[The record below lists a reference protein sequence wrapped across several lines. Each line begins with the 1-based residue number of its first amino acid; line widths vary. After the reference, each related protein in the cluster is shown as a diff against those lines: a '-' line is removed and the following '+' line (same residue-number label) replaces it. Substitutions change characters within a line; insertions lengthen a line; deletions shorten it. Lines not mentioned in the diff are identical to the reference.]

1 MKRRDAKRWPA
12 KQVFAGIFPG
22 IPAGACP
29 PEGPAPPGAFP
40 TIQQIATLYSKREK
54 VMEKARVSV
63 IGSGLMG
70 HGIAQIFALHGHPV
84 VLYDLKQEFLDRAL
98 VNVRANLDLMAERGI
113 APQGAADTALANIRT
128 TLSLEEA
135 ARADFII
142 EAVIEDMPL
151 KQRIFAELDAL
162 CAPETVIASNTSVMS
177 ITEIAS
183 KSVNRGRMVGTHFWN
198 PPYFIP
204 LVEVVQGDDT
214 ADKTV
219 EYTMN
224 ILRSVGKHPIHC
236 RKDVPGFVAN
246 RMQHA
251 LWREA
256 VYIVE
261 QGIADAATVDEAV
274 RLSFG
279 MRLPQLGPLEN
290 ADMVGIDLTWSI
302 HDYILKHL
310 CNATEPSPLLD
321 RLKEEGKLGFK
332 TGEGFQKWDEESI
345 RRSRQG
351 LQQYLIDFTARKTA
365 KD

>member
-1 MKRRDAKRWPA
+1 
-12 KQVFAGIFPG
+12 
-22 IPAGACP
+22 
-29 PEGPAPPGAFP
+29 
-40 TIQQIATLYSKREK
+40 
-54 VMEKARVSV
+54 MEKARVSV

-279 MRLPQLGPLEN
+279 HAPAPARPSGKCGHGGHRPHLVHPRLHPQAPVQRHGTLSPARQTEGGRQARLQDRRRLPRSGMRKASAVPGR
-290 ADMVGIDLTWSI
+290 VSSSI
-302 HDYILKHL
+302 
-310 CNATEPSPLLD
+310 
-321 RLKEEGKLGFK
+321 
-332 TGEGFQKWDEESI
+332 
-345 RRSRQG
+345 
-351 LQQYLIDFTARKTA
+351 
-365 KD
+365 